1 MTSLAP
7 EILNGDINAKCQLTM
22 TRIFNFLILIFITSS
37 MASCGQLPS
46 SEKRPEK
53 IAAVKNYFDSRD
65 QILFKLYKKNSDSIL
80 YWETWNND
88 DKTAVVH
95 WGLLGSYGEHRPV
108 NTENIARL
116 KDSVNYLIADK
127 IKEGFSEIPDD
138 KQFTLAIT
146 FKLKTWGTPE
156 DIDRREKYRN
166 FVTEHLG
173 WTGNGRCDDGDIG
186 SGEMTLFA
194 DVVDPYLAIKTIP
207 GDLIRNGVKE
217 DYYFTISQ
225 NGKNI
230 AENILPKVEK
240 H

>member
-1 MTSLAP
+1 LQK
-7 EILNGDINAKCQLTM
+7 L
-22 TRIFNFLILIFITSS
+22 NFLILTVITSAIS
-37 MASCGQLPS
+37 SCGQTSNSKNKPPKKLV
-46 SEKRPEK
+46 
-53 IAAVKNYFDSRD
+53 VKNYFDSRD
-65 QILFKLYKKNSDSIL
+65 QILFKLYKKNTDGVS

-95 WGLLGSYGEHRPV
+95 WGILGTYGEQRTV
-108 NTENIARL
+108 TTEKLSDL
-116 KDSVNYLIADK
+116 KDSVNSLIADK
-127 IKEGFSEIPDD
+127 IKEGFLEIPYE

-156 DIDRREKYRN
+156 DLDRREKYRN
-166 FVTEHLG
+166 FITEHLG

-194 DVVDPYLAIKTIP
+194 DVVDPYLAIETLP
-207 GDLIRNGVKE
+207 SDLLRNDVKE

-225 NGKNI
+225 GDKTI
-230 AENILPKVEK
+230 AEKILPASVDK

>member
-1 MTSLAP
+1 M
-7 EILNGDINAKCQLTM
+7 LNEHLPM
-22 TRIFNFLILIFITSS
+22 TRLLNFNLLILFVFTSILS
-37 MASCGQLPS
+37 SCAQSPTS
-46 SEKRPEK
+46 KNKSTKK
-53 IAAVKNYFDSRD
+53 VIVKNYFDSRD
-65 QILFKLYKKNSDSIL
+65 QILFKLYKKNTHGLS

-95 WGLLGSYGEHRPV
+95 WGLLGSYGEQRSV
-108 NTENIARL
+108 KTENITAL
-116 KDSVNYLIADK
+116 KDTINSLIADK
-127 IKEGFSEIPDD
+127 IKEGFSEISYD

-156 DIDRREKYRN
+156 DLDRREKYRN
-166 FVTEHLG
+166 FITEHLG

-186 SGEMTLFA
+186 SGEMALYA

-207 GDLIRNGVKE
+207 NDLLRNGVKE

-225 NGKNI
+225 GDKII
-230 AENILPKVEK
+230 AEKILPTTVDK

>member
-1 MTSLAP
+1 
-7 EILNGDINAKCQLTM
+7 M
-22 TRIFNFLILIFITSS
+22 TRLFKLNFLILIVITSALS
-37 MASCGQLPS
+37 SCGQPPTS
-46 SEKRPEK
+46 KNKSTKN
-53 IAAVKNYFDSRD
+53 IAVKNYFDSRD
-65 QILFKLYKKNSDSIL
+65 QILFKLYNKTADGVF

-95 WGLLGSYGEHRPV
+95 WGLLGSYGEHRKV
-108 NTENIARL
+108 TTENISAL
-116 KDSVNYLIADK
+116 KDSINSLITDK
-127 IKEGFSEIPDD
+127 IKEGFSEISND

-156 DIDRREKYRN
+156 DLDRREKYRN
-166 FVTEHLG
+166 FITEHLG

-186 SGEMTLFA
+186 SGEMTLYA

-207 GDLIRNGVKE
+207 NDLLRNGVKE

-225 NGKNI
+225 GDKTI
-230 AENILPKVEK
+230 AEKILPTMADK